1 MKLLFTPGDTPEP
14 PGPFSETP
22 RAGKPSPVDILFNAS
37 EGASLGVEVEL
48 QIVDRT
54 SRELRSGASA
64 ILQRL
69 GNGRGEPHPKAKN
82 ELIESNIELITG
94 ICSTV
99 AQARTDLEG
108 TLGDVVPVAE
118 ELGLALLCAGTH
130 PFSDWAAQ
138 DITPDERYLRLVE
151 EVQWPARRMAIFGIH
166 THVGVR
172 SAEKAIAIANAL
184 TGYIPHFLALSA
196 SSPWFEG
203 RDTGLASSR
212 SKVFEGLPTAG
223 LPQLLGSWQQFQEL
237 MTTLISAKAISS
249 IREIWWDIRPHPNFG
264 TVELRICDGLP
275 TMTEI
280 TTVAA
285 LAQCLVEWMDSLI
298 DRGYTLPCPKAWI
311 VGQNKWRAARH
322 GIQAEIIVDEQGTLA
337 PLQGA
342 IADLVEELTPV
353 ARRLDCEKEL
363 DHARRILDHGPSYL
377 RQRRWV
383 EAGATLVDVVDGL
396 IGELR
401 SDEPG

>member
-1 MKLLFTPGDTPEP
+1 MKLKA
-14 PGPFSETP
+14 FSGMP
-22 RAGKPSPVDILFNAS
+22 RAGKPLPVDILFHAS
-37 EGASLGVEVEL
+37 ERSSLGVEVEL

-69 GNGRGEPHPKAKN
+69 GNERGEPHPKAKN

-99 AQARTDLEG
+99 AEARADLEG
-108 TLGDVVPVAE
+108 TLAEVVPVAE

-212 SKVFEGLPTAG
+212 TKVFEGLPTAG
-223 LPQLLGSWQQFQEL
+223 LPQLLGTWEQFQEL

-264 TVELRICDGLP
+264 TVELRICDGIP

-280 TTVAA
+280 ACVAA

-311 VGQNKWRAARH
+311 VGQNKWRAARF
-322 GIQAEIIVDEQGTLA
+322 GIEAEITVDEQGTLT

-342 IADLVEELTPV
+342 IADLVEELAPV
-353 ARRLDCEKEL
+353 ARRLGCEKEL
-363 DHARRILDHGPSYL
+363 DHAPRILDPRPGYL
-377 RQRRWV
+377 RPRPRV
-383 EAGATLVDVVDGL
+383 DAGGNLVDVVDGL

>member
-1 MKLLFTPGDTPEP
+1 
-14 PGPFSETP
+14 
-22 RAGKPSPVDILFNAS
+22 VDILFNAS
-37 EGASLGVEVEL
+37 AGSSLGVEVEL
-48 QIVDRT
+48 QIVDRDT
-54 SRELRSGASA
+54 RELRSGTSE
-64 ILQRL
+64 ILRRL
-69 GNGRGEPHPKAKN
+69 EKERGEPHPKAKN
-82 ELIESNIELITG
+82 ELMESNIELITG

-99 AQARTDLEG
+99 AEARADLEA
-108 TLGDVVPVAE
+108 TLAEVAPVAE
-118 ELGLALLCAGTH
+118 TLGLGLLCAGAH

-138 DITPDERYLRLVE
+138 EITPNERYLRLVDE
-151 EVQWPARRMAIFGIH
+151 MQWTARRLAIFGIH

-172 SAEKAIAIANAL
+172 SAEKAVAIANAL
-184 TGYIPHFLALSA
+184 TSYIPHFLALSA

-212 SKVFEGLPTAG
+212 CKVFEGLPTAG
-223 LPQLLGSWQQFQEL
+223 LPVLMDGWAEFSEL
-237 MTTLISAKAISS
+237 MSTLIEAKAISS

-298 DRGYTLPCPKAWI
+298 DRGYKLPYPKAWI

-322 GIQAEIIVDEQGTLA
+322 GIDAELIVDERGRLA
-337 PLQGA
+337 PLRGA
-342 IADLVEELTPV
+342 IEQLVEELTPV
-353 ARRLDCEKEL
+353 ARRLGCEGEL
-363 DHARRILDHGPSYL
+363 LHALQILEHGPSYL

-383 EAGATLVDVVDGL
+383 EAGGTLVDVVDGL
-396 IGELR
+396 IEELR
-401 SDEPG
+401 SDQPG

>member
-1 MKLLFTPGDTPEP
+1 
-14 PGPFSETP
+14 
-22 RAGKPSPVDILFNAS
+22 VDIAFNAS
-37 EGASLGVEVEL
+37 ERSSLGVEVEL
-48 QIVDRT
+48 AIVDRG
-54 SRELRSGASA
+54 SRELRSGASEM
-64 ILQRL
+64 LRRL
-69 GNGRGEPHPKAKN
+69 EKDRGEPHPKAKN
-82 ELIESNIELITG
+82 ELIESNIELVTG

-99 AQARTDLEG
+99 AEARADLEA
-108 TLGDVVPVAE
+108 TLADLTPVAE
-118 ELGLALLCAGTH
+118 SLGLGLLCAGTH

-138 DITPDERYLRLVE
+138 QITPDERYHRLVE
-151 EVQWPARRMAIFGIH
+151 EMQWTARRMAIFGIH

-172 SAEKAIAIANAL
+172 SAEKAIVIANAL

-223 LPQLLGSWQQFQEL
+223 VPQLLDGWAEFTEL
-237 MTTLISAKAISS
+237 MQTLIAARAISS

-264 TVELRICDGLP
+264 TVELRICDGIP

-280 TTVAA
+280 ACVAA
-285 LAQCLVEWMDSLI
+285 LAQCLVEWMDTLI

-322 GIQAEIIVDEQGTLA
+322 GIDADVIVDDAGGLA
-337 PLQGA
+337 PLREV
-342 IADLVEELTPV
+342 IAELVEELTPV
-353 ARRLDCEKEL
+353 ARRLGCEAEL
-363 DHARRILDHGPSYL
+363 CHIRRILAHGPSYV

-383 EAGATLVDVVDGL
+383 SAGASLADVVDGL
-396 IGELR
+396 AGELR

>member
-1 MKLLFTPGDTPEP
+1 M
-14 PGPFSETP
+14 
-22 RAGKPSPVDILFNAS
+22 DILFNAS
-37 EGASLGVEVEL
+37 EGSSLGVEVEL
-48 QIVDRT
+48 QIVDRE
-54 SRELRSGASA
+54 SRDLKSGGSEILR
-64 ILQRL
+64 RL
-69 GNGRGEPHPKAKN
+69 EKDRGEPHPKAKN

-99 AQARTDLEG
+99 AEARADLEE
-108 TLGDVVPVAE
+108 TLAEVTPVAE
-118 ELGLALLCAGTH
+118 SLGLKLLCAGTH
-130 PFSDWAAQ
+130 PFADWAAQ
-138 DITPDERYLRLVE
+138 DITPNERYHKLVE

-184 TGYIPHFLALSA
+184 CTYIPHFLALSA

-212 SKVFEGLPTAG
+212 TKVFEGLPTAG
-223 LPQLLGSWQQFQEL
+223 LPAMLDGWGEFSEL
-237 MTTLISAKAISS
+237 MKTLIEAQAISS

-280 TTVAA
+280 STIAA
-285 LAQCLVEWMDSLI
+285 LAQCLVEWLDSLI
-298 DRGYTLPCPKAWI
+298 DRGYTLPCPKRWI

-322 GIQAEIIVDEQGTLA
+322 GLDAKLIVDERGTQA
-337 PLQGA
+337 PIRGE
-342 IADLVEELTPV
+342 IEELVEELTPI
-353 ARRLDCEKEL
+353 ARRMECEDEL
-363 DHARRILDHGPSYL
+363 RHALRIIDHGPSYV

-383 EAGATLVDVVDGL
+383 EGGATLPDVVDRL
-396 IGELR
+396 IEELR
-401 SDEPG
+401 SDQPG